1 MAGTKEVSSVLRV
14 NGNSSLFKKREQHEV
29 VHGEI
34 LDVTR
39 HEDRV
44 PFPRHRREQCVGDCN
59 GFPLARV
66 TVSILTC
73 LHCRINAHPNDGT
86 SIAFTSPATPIFQFR
101 REIFMSGMGDKL
113 KGKGNEVKGKV
124 KQEYG
129 EKTDDPDMAA
139 EGKGDEMKGK
149 AQQIKGKAKDKI
161 EDVKD
166 KVRD

>member
-1 MAGTKEVSSVLRV
+1 MSRLAQALTRDFLGHCASYKFATMSGSNQPVDLGDDFFRNNDVSAHQFSAHNTLSVLDYGMNIAHNRV
-14 NGNSSLFKKREQHEV
+14 IFKHIR
-29 VHGEI
+29 
-34 LDVTR
+34 
-39 HEDRV
+39 
-44 PFPRHRREQCVGDCN
+44 
-59 GFPLARV
+59 
-66 TVSILTC
+66 S
-73 LHCRINAHPNDGT
+73 AHPNDGT
-86 SIAFTSPATPIFQFR
+86 SIAFTSPAMPIFQFR

-129 EKTDDPDMAA
+129 EQTDDPDMTA

-161 EDVKD
+161 DDVKD